1 MGRISVADGYYT
13 LVNMF
18 TVRPEDQR
26 RMYDEIVDVT
36 GVIRRFPGFVSANVH
51 LSEDG
56 TRVVNYAQWRSRDP
70 IDALGERL
78 RAEGRLT
85 DESLAAMEE
94 EIAARI
100 GAAVEQATAEP
111 EEPVED
117 LTRFVYSESST
128 AATPGGAR

>member
-56 TRVVNYAQWRSRDP
+56 TRVVNYAQWRSREEFEAMQTHPSVQDHFRRCRALAE
-70 IDALGERL
+70 IDSVFCSVDFAH
-78 RAEGRLT
+78 
-85 DESLAAMEE
+85 
-94 EIAARI
+94 
-100 GAAVEQATAEP
+100 
-111 EEPVED
+111 
-117 LTRFVYSESST
+117 
-128 AATPGGAR
+128 GGAGGPRPAGGGR